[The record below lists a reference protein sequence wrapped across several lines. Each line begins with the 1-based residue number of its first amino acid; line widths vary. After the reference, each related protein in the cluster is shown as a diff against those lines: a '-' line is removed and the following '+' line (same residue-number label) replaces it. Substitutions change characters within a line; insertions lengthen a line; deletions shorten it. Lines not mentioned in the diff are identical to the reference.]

1 MKTRMKLSINE
12 SEFFS
17 GVRADNV
24 SAVIEALR
32 PEPYLVNFQDEMG
45 KTPLWVAVESG
56 LVEMVKVLIT
66 HGASIEVADPDGNG
80 LLHLAIEKCLNSYG
94 TIRKNSIEIA
104 TILLNSGINVNT
116 NNGKGFSCLHSA
128 AASGDKEIVSFL
140 LEHGA
145 DVLVRSHEGFTA
157 FHWSLCANIW
167 ERDIPKY
174 LQTLDVLIHAGTDV
188 NAVTD
193 DGRTA
198 LAIAK
203 EMNLRPQFLKFLQER
218 GAK

>member
-1 MKTRMKLSINE
+1 MKLSINE

-17 GVRADNV
+17 SVRAGNV
-24 SAVIEALR
+24 SAVIQALR
-32 PEPYLVNFQDEMG
+32 PEPYLVNFQDEIG
-45 KTPLWVAVESG
+45 KTPLWLAIESG
-56 LVEMVKVLIT
+56 VVEMIQLLMT
-66 HGASIEVADPDGNG
+66 HGASIEVADPDGNS

-94 TIRKNSIEIA
+94 TIRKNYIEIA
-104 TILLNSGINVNT
+104 NELLGLGIDVNT
-116 NNGKGFSCLHSA
+116 SNGKGFSCLHNA
-128 AASGDKEIVSFL
+128 AILGDKEIVSFL

-145 DVLVRSHEGFTA
+145 DVNIRSHEGFTPLL
-157 FHWSLCANIW
+157 WSLCANAW

-174 LQTLDVLIHAGTDV
+174 LETLDVLIHTGADV
-188 NAVTD
+188 NATTY

-198 LAIAK
+198 LAIAN